1 VHTITERPPME
12 SGAPPLSR
20 TLRDTRTDLSEL
32 LLARLEWLLWVG
44 TDTSSLP
51 AARRGGTSATGQ

>member
-1 VHTITERPPME
+1 ME

-20 TLRDTRTDLSEL
+20 MLRDTRTDLGEL
-32 LLARLEWLLWVG
+32 LLDRLEWLLWVE

-51 AARRGGTSATGQ
+51 AARRGGTSTIGQ

>member
-1 VHTITERPPME
+1 MHTTAERPPME

-20 TLRDTRTDLSEL
+20 MLRDTRTDLGEL
-32 LLARLEWLLWVG
+32 LLDRLEWLLWVE

-51 AARRGGTSATGQ
+51 AARRGGTSTIGQ